1 MQRSMGIIETIAGTG
16 REGYGGDGGKATQ
29 AYLDQPFHHD
39 LDRERNL
46 YIAEAKTHCI
56 RKLNL
61 QTGIIT
67 TVAGSGQMG
76 YGGDGGPAIHATM
89 NEPYALQVD
98 TNGDICIL
106 DRLNAVVRKVDA
118 RTGTIT
124 TVVGAGTKGYRTSPM
139 PSRGGAHRILT
150 ETYLLGQPHTGQAQR
165 GGAESGCPDR
175 DYHHSCW

>member
-1 MQRSMGIIETIAGTG
+1 MNQRLRRSPPDVVYTPIDVTS
-16 REGYGGDGGKATQ
+16 GKATQ

-98 TNGDICIL
+98 TNGDIYIL

-124 TVVGAGTKGYRTSPM
+124 TVVGDGTKKLSQNLNHKCIDRFLEVWPESHW
-139 PSRGGAHRILT
+139 PSFALR
-150 ETYLLGQPHTGQAQR
+150 QADAFQSYT
-165 GGAESGCPDR
+165 A
-175 DYHHSCW
+175 W